1 MMVWAKIADAAIAL
15 VLLFALVSGADTK
28 IILGICLALQVVTAV
43 GGAVSYRMHEF
54 YLEQK
59 QSRRGE

>member
-15 VLLFALVSGADTK
+15 VLMLALVWGSDTK
-28 IILGICLALQVVTAV
+28 IILGICLALQVITSV

-59 QSRRGE
+59 QRRSGE